1 MTHTLSSHPVANY
14 SQQLQNVLLQNI
26 DATFLQDVCTG
37 LSTNPKR
44 LSCKYFYDDRGSE
57 IFQAI
62 MGLPE
67 YYLTDCEFEILTDS
81 KGKLLE
87 ILQQDDRPFDVI
99 ELGAGDGLKTKI
111 LLQYF
116 LEQGASFNYVP
127 IDISSQAV
135 NYLTDDLQQS
145 LPHLQVR
152 GICDDYFHA
161 LHQLQRETN
170 RRHLVLFLGSSIGN
184 FANADALE
192 FLQHIREN
200 LNPGDFLLTGFD
212 LMKQP
217 ELILQAY
224 SDSQGV
230 TRDFNLNL
238 LRRIN
243 RELGGTFS
251 LDHFQH
257 YASYNPL
264 TGETSSYLLSTR
276 SQTVEIRAADQ
287 SFHFDAWEAI
297 HMEISQKYTLNRIGI
312 LASQAGFI
320 PVQDFLDH
328 QNYFVDALWGIELAD

>member
-1 MTHTLSSHPVANY
+1 MTHTLSDHPAVDY
-14 SQQLQNVLLQNI
+14 SQQLHDCLAQNI
-26 DATFLQDVCTG
+26 DADFLKDVCMG
-37 LSTNPKR
+37 LSAKPKQ

-67 YYLTDCEFEILTDS
+67 YYLTDCEFEILTSS
-81 KGKLLE
+81 KAKLLE

-99 ELGAGDGLKTKI
+99 ELGAGDGLKTKV

-135 NYLTDDLQQS
+135 NYLTNDLQHS

-184 FANADALE
+184 FPDLDALE

-200 LNPGDFLLTGFD
+200 LNSGDFLLTGFD

-238 LRRIN
+238 LQRIN
-243 RELGGTFS
+243 RELGGTFDVDS
-251 LDHFQH
+251 FQH

-276 SQTVEIRAADQ
+276 SQTVEIRAVGQ

-297 HMEISQKYTLNRIGI
+297 HMEISKKYTLDRIGT
-312 LASQAGFI
+312 LATQAGFT

-328 QNYFVDALWGIELAD
+328 QHYFVDALWGVELP